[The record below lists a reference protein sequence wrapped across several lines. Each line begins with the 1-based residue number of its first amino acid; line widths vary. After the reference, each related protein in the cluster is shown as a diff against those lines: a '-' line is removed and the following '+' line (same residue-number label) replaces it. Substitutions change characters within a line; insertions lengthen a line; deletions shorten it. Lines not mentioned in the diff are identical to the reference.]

1 MGFDCFVVE
10 ELGDKKLRAS
20 SFFVN
25 EEREIKTNSLG
36 GSLLIFSVWSFGG
49 LKKNSYNR
57 CFCKVILF

>member
-25 EEREIKTNSLG
+25 EEREIKTNRTFLG
-36 GSLLIFSVWSFGG
+36 GS
-49 LKKNSYNR
+49 
-57 CFCKVILF
+57 